1 MCRMNAVMCMLCV
14 VRKMGTSSIFSCR
27 TGVPHFYAGTGM
39 SRKTFFSV
47 GRRRLGT
54 CTRVSRSGSRAAY
67 SCSLSKGGNFRDG
80 TRSTERGYDRESAS
94 VGSEEKGE

>member
-39 SRKTFFSV
+39 SRKTFFFCGKKATRNLSARVTVREPCRVFVQSV
-47 GRRRLGT
+47 EGRELP
-54 CTRVSRSGSRAAY
+54 
-67 SCSLSKGGNFRDG
+67 
-80 TRSTERGYDRESAS
+80 
-94 VGSEEKGE
+94 